1 MRGRFMRGRGNRGM
15 QAGCL
20 VARLAYIGTYMS
32 MAACTTLHYTVSR
45 PEFHPGRETKVDR
58 DLYRRRGRRWG
69 LCCGCVVLRDHTH
82 SHSSYYCIC
91 LPSCL
96 AHPVE
101 PA

>member
-45 PEFHPGRETKVDR
+45 PEFHPGRETR
-58 DLYRRRGRRWG
+58 ETGIHTAG
-69 LCCGCVVLRDHTH
+69 AVVGGDFSVGVWFRDHTH
-82 SHSSYYCIC
+82 SPSSYYCIC